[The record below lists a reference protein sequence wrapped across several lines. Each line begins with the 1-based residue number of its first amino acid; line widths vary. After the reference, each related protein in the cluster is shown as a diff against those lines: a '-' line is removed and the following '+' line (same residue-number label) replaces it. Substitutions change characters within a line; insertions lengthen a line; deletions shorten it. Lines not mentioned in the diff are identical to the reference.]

1 MTVREDVKFNYADM
15 MNRYVIAL
23 NRVKIAEEQLK
34 THNDNGLESKLTIFE
49 VAELMDLVRKY
60 PENKIEHE
68 KLFTC
73 GFSIN

>member
-1 MTVREDVKFNYADM
+1 MDVREEVYLNYVNM

-23 NRVKIAEEQLK
+23 NRVKIAQEQLK
-34 THNDNGLESKLTIFE
+34 MHDDKGVDSRLTIFE

-73 GFSIN
+73 GFSKN